1 MSNSKIQFSESL
13 KKSLAAMY
21 PNMELSGEHSVTL
34 SSLSSIMWDEQR
46 KVAANKYGDE
56 VVELCVS
63 ALGNIN
69 EYALPVNHLRLCYA
83 YSYDMWVTFDLACG
97 VTTIKK
103 PYVPHVILD
112 TTMYAAGFP
121 VNKVK
126 CIVDEFELMS
136 CAAELVESG
145 VKEFMVKF

>member
-34 SSLSSIMWDEQR
+34 SSLSPIMWDEQR

-63 ALGNIN
+63 TLEQVN
-69 EYALPVNHLRLCYA
+69 EYVLPVNHLRICYEL
-83 YSYDMWVTFDLACG
+83 DPELWLTFDLACG
-97 VTTIKK
+97 VTTVRTKSK
-103 PYVPHVILD
+103 PKAPVVIINNTFLF
-112 TTMYAAGFP
+112 AG
-121 VNKVK
+121 KSGYRL
-126 CIVDEFELMS
+126 DEFELMD